1 MVGAGGTTVI
11 EIANCRRMA
20 NSKRALKEN
29 VDGDFFIH
37 STCINGAVS
46 RSYAPGTFRD
56 MDRYAF
62 VTNQPQGDAEEFA
75 AKRAL
80 LACPVR
86 SVRMRNKDDPR
97 AAIDSCPLPIATPIY
112 INKINHRKS
121 YSAHSYFIK
130 SDPDNWLIDSP
141 PYTST

>member
-1 MVGAGGTTVI
+1 LQ
-11 EIANCRRMA
+11 IAAAMA

-29 VDGDFFIH
+29 VDGDFFVN
-37 STCINGAVS
+37 STCLNGAVS
-46 RSYAPGTFRD
+46 RSYAPGIFRD

-62 VTNQPQGDAEEFA
+62 VTNQPQGDAEELA

-80 LACPVR
+80 LACPAGSIR
-86 SVRMRNKDDPR
+86 IRNKDDPR
-97 AAIDSCPLPIATPIY
+97 AAIDSFPLLIASPVY
-112 INKINHRKS
+112 INIINHRKS

-130 SDPDNWLIDSP
+130 ADPGNWLIDSP